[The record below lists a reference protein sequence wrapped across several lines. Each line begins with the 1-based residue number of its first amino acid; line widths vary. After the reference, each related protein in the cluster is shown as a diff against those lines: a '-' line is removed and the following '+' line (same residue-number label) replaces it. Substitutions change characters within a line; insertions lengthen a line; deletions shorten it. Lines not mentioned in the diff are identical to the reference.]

1 MKEIKLTKEQFKLF
15 NQYDQFAIFDEE
27 GFGDFNDFDEEV
39 DKLFSE
45 YDFVI
50 VTENDYI
57 YGAKG
62 HQRVV
67 LSDQATEGYDIAEEC
82 LE

>member
-15 NQYDQFAIFDEE
+15 NQDDQFALFDED
-27 GFGDFNDFDEEV
+27 GFGDYDDFNEEV
-39 DKLFSE
+39 EKLFAD

-62 HQRVV
+62 NQRVE
-67 LSDQATEGYDIAEEC
+67 LSDQATEGYYIAQEV